1 MYVTT
6 SDALGHMARL
16 GRSEAEIG
24 IGQVNPMV
32 NPARVTCARLDRRL
46 PIFTA
51 IGTNDPVAVIEAAC
65 QRAVAMLDNTI
76 AEMTR
81 IRGRIAAGEPPAPPL
96 IADALERSLRTRMLM
111 RVDDPRAW
119 TGRGPRTAEQI
130 IRWLSRIRRTI
141 AGGQLRFLCL
151 SSVLCGP
158 TPCCR
163 PTTWAHARA
172 DFLRIGLCRRFWRPR
187 AGIDA
192 ATHLEFQAQTIIHEV
207 SHIFYNT
214 EDFGR
219 GPGSAE
225 CITQF
230 IADAN
235 NSPIDPE
242 FAHQCGG
249 PGP

>member
-6 SDALGHMARL
+6 SNRLEHVARF
-16 GRSEAEIG
+16 GRSEAEMG
-24 IGQVNPMV
+24 IGQGHPMV
-32 NPARVTCARLDRRL
+32 NPARVSCANLDRSL

-51 IGTNDPVAVIEAAC
+51 IGTDDPVAVIEAAC

-81 IRGRIAAGEPPAPPL
+81 IRGRIGAREPPAFPL
-96 IADALERSLRTRMLM
+96 IADALSRSLRTRMLM
-111 RVDDPRAW
+111 RVDDPNAW

-141 AGGQLRFLCL
+141 AGGQLRYLCL
-151 SSVLCGP
+151 SSVRCGP
-158 TPCCR
+158 RPCCGSG
-163 PTTWAHARA
+163 TWAHARA
-172 DFLRIGLCRRFWRPR
+172 GFLRIGLCRLFWRKRPE
-187 AGIDA
+187 IDA

-230 IADAN
+230 VADAN
-235 NSPIDPE
+235 NSPIDPK
-242 FAHQCGG
+242 FARQCGG